1 MKHQAAMST
10 GHSRHNDITVNSPRG
25 MVVSVPACA
34 NSSVDQI
41 AHPIKMSRCP
51 ARYKHT
57 GVKLGEHNEQIL
69 DEIGMGET
77 SKQALRASGAMG

>member
-1 MKHQAAMST
+1 MST
-10 GHSRHNDITVNSPRG
+10 GDSRHSDITVNSPRL
-25 MVVSVPACA
+25 VVSVPACA
-34 NSSVDQI
+34 NSSVDQS

-77 SKQALRASGAMG
+77 SKQVLRASGAMG